1 MPLSQNP
8 VYMTPRGKGC
18 EDKMGYQATIKK
30 QGLLAIF
37 YIKGYASAVAKR
49 LSKLGFSVPENKN
62 TAAEKNGQHLCWIGE
77 TQWLLLAPAEKE
89 AQLLD
94 SLVPHDP
101 SLDCRVVL
109 VSDAYS
115 FFSVRGNQADDILAI
130 ASPLDIR
137 RINFPDNA
145 ASYTELFGIRGL
157 VLRRQNGYSIAVERS
172 YADMVSVYFDKVLTG
187 KG

>member
-1 MPLSQNP
+1 
-8 VYMTPRGKGC
+8 
-18 EDKMGYQATIKK
+18 MGYQATIKK
-30 QGLLAIF
+30 QGLSAIF
-37 YIKGYASAVAKR
+37 DIKGDASAVTKR
-49 LSKLGFSVPENKN
+49 LSKLGFSLPENKN
-62 TAAEKNGQHLCWIGE
+62 TAIEKDGQHRCWIGE
-77 TQWLLLAPAEKE
+77 THWLLLAPMEKE

-94 SLVPHDP
+94 SLAPHDP
-101 SLDCRVVL
+101 ALDCRIVL

-137 RINFPDNA
+137 RINFPNNA

-172 YADMVSVYFDKVLTG
+172 YADMVSVHFDKVLTG